1 MTVKERLAQIIEAL
15 PEEKAEGLLEYAE
28 QLARP
33 LPSVA
38 EIVRNIEEKRKLNK
52 GETPEE
58 TFARLGPWEDDRTVE
73 EIIADIY
80 AHRTISESAELL

>member
-38 EIVRNIEEKRKLNK
+38 EIVRDIEDLRKLNRD
-52 GETPEE
+52 ETPEE
-58 TFARLGPWEDDRTVE
+58 TFARIGPWEDDRTAE
-73 EIIADIY
+73 EIIADIH
-80 AHRTISESAELL
+80 AHRTSSAPVNLL